1 MLKSAA
7 IATLS
12 NHIKHSRSQY
22 QLWSKTLAG
31 GKDWNHGAGLHVAR
45 IEFSYFAGPAV
56 RENEPLGAQANT
68 V

>member
-1 MLKSAA
+1 MVLLFSTRQVYWLKIS
-7 IATLS
+7 L
-12 NHIKHSRSQY
+12 N

-56 RENEPLGAQANT
+56 RENEPLGAQANI